1 MESSLYAMRFRMIG
15 GGRQALSMT
24 RTRLCA
30 RLRSAGAAVVTLIW
44 LAPSLAGAACPVVGD
59 TPVRVAGVN
68 ARLEIVL
75 DDGRLMRLAGLDLP
89 DPGRGEPETAAN
101 ANAFLA
107 KSLAGRGMTA
117 RILAPR
123 RDRWNR
129 TLVDLFVAGDIP
141 DRPESVAALL
151 LAAGFA
157 RVRPEVETRDCQ
169 AVRLAAERAA
179 RAQGLGLWTDPYYS
193 VVEAGDT
200 QDLRERDG
208 LFAIVEGKVLKVGVG
223 RARYYVDF
231 GRRGAFTATV
241 PKRLEKNFAQVGI
254 DVTALAGARV
264 RMRGALDNRF
274 GPRMEIIDPQQI
286 ERIDATEGNSGA
298 VPQK

>member
-1 MESSLYAMRFRMIG
+1 MRFRTIG
-15 GGRQALSMT
+15 GGRQALGVT
-24 RTRLCA
+24 APRLPFG
-30 RLRSAGAAVVTLIW
+30 LRALAAAAALIW
-44 LAPSLAGAACPVVGD
+44 LGPELACGACPAVGD
-59 TPVRVAGVN
+59 TPVRVASVN

-75 DDGRLMRLAGLDLP
+75 DGGGLMRLAGLDLP
-89 DPGRGEPETAAN
+89 DPDRGEPETARN
-101 ANAFLA
+101 ANAFLTNALIGRNMNA
-107 KSLAGRGMTA
+107 K
-117 RILAPR
+117 ILAPR

-129 TLVDLFVAGDIP
+129 TLVDLFVAGETP
-141 DRPESVAALL
+141 QRPESVARLM

-157 RVRPEVETRDCQ
+157 RIRPEAETRDCQ
-169 AVRLAAERAA
+169 ATRLAAERAA

-193 VVEAGDT
+193 VVQAGDM

-223 RARYYVDF
+223 RTRYYVDF

-241 PKRLEKNFAQVGI
+241 AKRLEKNFAQVGI
-254 DVTALAGARV
+254 DVTALAQARV
-264 RMRGALDNRF
+264 RLRGALDNRF

-286 ERIDATEGNSGA
+286 ERIDANEGNSGA